1 MPTKEPDPAPREG
14 RTAWHVLLTR
24 LLQQRAPPS
33 FRVLA
38 EVPLGKHPP
47 RLDLLLLRREGA
59 SDDSGAAVLRDLWRR
74 ILRLALLEYKSPSK
88 PLRQGE
94 LAKVLSYAFLYAADH
109 ADEVQRREDLLV
121 ALVLPSLT
129 PTLHSELAFFGWTL
143 LRDERGYH
151 EVQEA
156 PWPLLVLELD
166 VVSQA
171 ERDELLGVFGHGK
184 VRSRESL
191 WWWQQQTGEKMAELT
206 EMEGYDEVVERF
218 LASLTPEQR
227 LAGLAPE
234 QRLAGLAPEQVL
246 PHFAPEQ
253 RLAGLAPE
261 QVLPRFAPEQRLAGL
276 APEQRLVDLGDRA
289 ILAMPDHLLKM
300 LPDEAFTTLPADV
313 RDAIRKRIG
322 R

>member
-1 MPTKEPDPAPREG
+1 MSPKDLDPAPREG
-14 RTAWHVLLTR
+14 RTAWHVLLAR

-33 FRVLA
+33 FRVLS

-47 RLDLLLLRREGA
+47 RLDLLLLRREG
-59 SDDSGAAVLRDLWRR
+59 SDDDSGAAVLQKLWRR
-74 ILRLALLEYKSPSK
+74 IRRLAILEYKSASK
-88 PLRQGE
+88 PLRRGE

-109 ADEVQRREDLLV
+109 TDEAVCREDLLV
-121 ALVLPSLT
+121 ALVLPSLS

-143 LRDERGYH
+143 TLDPQGYNL
-151 EVQEA
+151 VQGA
-156 PWPLLVLELD
+156 PWPLVVIDLD

-171 ERDELLGVFGHGK
+171 EKDDLLGVFGHGK
-184 VRSRESL
+184 LNSRKSV

-218 LASLTPEQR
+218 LASLPPEQR

-234 QRLAGLAPEQVL
+234 QRLAGLAPEQ
-246 PHFAPEQ
+246 
-253 RLAGLAPE
+253 RLA
-261 QVLPRFAPEQRLAGL
+261 
-276 APEQRLVDLGDRA
+276 DLGDRA

-300 LPDEAFTTLPADV
+300 LPDEAFTNLPVDI
-313 RDAIRKRIG
+313 REAIRKRIG

>member
-1 MPTKEPDPAPREG
+1 MSVVPKEPHP
-14 RTAWHVLLTR
+14 
-24 LLQQRAPPS
+24 
-33 FRVLA
+33 
-38 EVPLGKHPP
+38 GKHPP
-47 RLDLLLLRREGA
+47 RLDLLLLRREG
-59 SDDSGAAVLRDLWRR
+59 SDDDSGAAVLRDLWRR
-74 ILRLALLEYKSPSK
+74 IRRLGLLEYKSPSK
-88 PLRQGE
+88 PLRRGE
-94 LAKVLSYAFLYAADH
+94 LAKVFSYAFLYAADH
-109 ADEVQRREDLLV
+109 PDEAASRKDLLV

-143 LRDERGYH
+143 TPDQRGYH
-151 EVQEA
+151 EVQGA

-184 VRSRESL
+184 VHSRESL
-191 WWWQQQTGEKMAELT
+191 WWWQQQTGETMAELT

-234 QRLAGLAPEQVL
+234 QVLLHFAPEQVL
-246 PHFAPEQ
+246 LH
-253 RLAGLAPE
+253 
-261 QVLPRFAPEQRLAGL
+261 FAPEQRLAGL
-276 APEQRLVDLGDRA
+276 APEQRLAGLAPEQRLADLGDRA
-289 ILAMPDHLLKM
+289 ILAMPDYLLKM
-300 LPDEAFTTLPADV
+300 LPDEAFTNLPSDV